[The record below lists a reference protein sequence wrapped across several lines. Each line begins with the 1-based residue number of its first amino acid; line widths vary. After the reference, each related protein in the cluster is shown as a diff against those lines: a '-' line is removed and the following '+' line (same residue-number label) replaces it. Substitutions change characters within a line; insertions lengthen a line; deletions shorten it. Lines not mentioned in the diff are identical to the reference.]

1 MTDQAK
7 LKRTIVNEILKCKK
21 DPIYF
26 MKEYVWIQH
35 PTIGRTKFKLYPFQE
50 KVLSDLVEH
59 QDNIILKS
67 RQLGITTLIA
77 ALALHMMLFYS
88 DKNILAIATKTKTA
102 KNLVTKVAFAYK
114 ELPKWMLN
122 ALGIKHTEFNKLSLA
137 LSNGSVIKAASAA
150 SDDARSEAISL
161 LAIDEAAFIRNAKTV
176 WASAQSTL
184 STGGKSIIFST
195 PNGQKGWFFDMWNDA
210 IEGENDLN
218 PIKLDWRVHP
228 DRDQKWRDAQT
239 RKLGV
244 KMADQ
249 ECEASFLSSGD
260 TMIDGETIDWYEQN
274 TVIMEPINK
283 LYHDNL
289 WLWGEPDST
298 KQYMIPVD
306 VSRGDATDYS
316 SFHIL
321 DIETL
326 EQVGEYKGKVPTPE
340 LPKILAEVGYMWN
353 TAVISIENASMG
365 WGVVQDMI
373 TAEYPNLYYT
383 PKKEITNEYEYQDLE
398 HFTPGFT
405 NSSKS
410 RPLMISKFEEYI
422 NNKLIIIRG
431 IRTINELKR
440 FVWLNHKAQAAP
452 GANDDLM
459 LSLAQGIYL
468 REPILRFF
476 KLGIANYHNNKKE
489 NLAVFSSYKPGF
501 NTMNKTN
508 RRVKDTYFD
517 NNETTFQR
525 NKMKEHTK
533 SRSKMVPLP

>member
-1 MTDQAK
+1 MKQNRKYTILTPTGFSEFAGIKK
-7 LKRTIVNEILKCKK
+7 LQKHEYLEIILHNNSITCSFEHKFIVNNHEIFAKSLNKGDTLDTMNGLEAIKNIIIH
-21 DPIYF
+21 DNNID
-26 MKEYVWIQH
+26 
-35 PTIGRTKFKLYPFQE
+35 LYDILD
-50 KVLSDLVEH
+50 VNH
-59 QDNIILKS
+59 DNIFYANDI
-67 RQLGITTLIA
+67 IT
-77 ALALHMMLFYS
+77 HNC
-88 DKNILAIATKTKTA
+88 D
-102 KNLVTKVAFAYK
+102 
-114 ELPKWMLN
+114 
-122 ALGIKHTEFNKLSLA
+122 
-137 LSNGSVIKAASAA
+137 
-150 SDDARSEAISL
+150 
-161 LAIDEAAFIRNAKTV
+161 
-176 WASAQSTL
+176 
-184 STGGKSIIFST
+184 
-195 PNGQKGWFFDMWNDA
+195 
-210 IEGENDLN
+210 
-218 PIKLDWRVHP
+218 
-228 DRDQKWRDAQT
+228 
-239 RKLGV
+239 
-244 KMADQ
+244 
-249 ECEASFLSSGD
+249 ASFLSSGD

-501 NTMNKTN
+501 NTMNKTD